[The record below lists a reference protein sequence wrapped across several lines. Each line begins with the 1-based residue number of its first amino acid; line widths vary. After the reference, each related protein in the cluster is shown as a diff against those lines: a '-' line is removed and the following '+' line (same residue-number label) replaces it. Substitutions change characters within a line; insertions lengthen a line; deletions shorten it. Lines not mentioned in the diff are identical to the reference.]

1 VDHPLGRL
9 QEDTMLS
16 LWLVLSAIGLLGLSG
31 LPACLLTHRSLFGQ
45 RMTATLMVLGS
56 VLGWVGLGLVWWTHA
71 APAYRTPWFLPW
83 GEFIVSLDE
92 LSAVFLAPIFV
103 LPALGAVYGLE
114 YWKQTKHRDNG
125 HRLGVFYG
133 VLAGSMALVV
143 IARDGVLFLIAWEAM
158 ALAAFFAAT
167 AEDRKPKVRRAGWVY
182 LIATHTGTLCLL
194 ALFALWRHATGSFAL
209 NVSPLLPD
217 AMSGT
222 LFVLALVGFGFKAGL
237 FPLHVWLPAA
247 HANAPSHVSAVMSGV
262 MLKMGVYGLVRMTS
276 LLPVPPPWWG
286 AVVLA
291 VGTLTGIAGIAF
303 ALSQH
308 DIKRLLA
315 YSSVENMGI
324 IAMGLGLA
332 LLGRATGRDDWV
344 VLGLGGALLHV
355 WNHAL
360 FKSLLFLVAGAVI
373 HAAGTREMDRLGGLA
388 KRMPRVTT
396 LFVVGAIA
404 ICALPP
410 LNGFTSEVLV
420 YLGLFRTLSAGGTMA
435 LAAIS
440 AVGLSMIGALAV
452 ACFVKLL
459 SAVFLGAAKSDAT
472 ERAHDPTAS
481 MFVPMCGLA
490 VGCVGLGVL
499 PVLVL
504 PLLGPAVDVWA
515 GPSDVPARHMLGELV
530 PFGQLSLMA
539 CCLVGLLV
547 TMGVIGRRVARQS
560 TIRRTGTWDCGYA
573 QPSARMQYTGSSFVQ
588 QLVSLFSFL
597 LWPRVRWPQVM
608 GPLPRKSHFKTTNP
622 DTVLDRLVRPVFQFA
637 GHYLPRLR
645 VLQQGQTQYYVLYIL
660 ITVLVLLVWGVMG
673 TGQ

>member
-1 VDHPLGRL
+1 
-9 QEDTMLS
+9 MLS
-16 LWLVLSAIGLLGLSG
+16 LGFVLTAIGVLGLSG
-31 LPACLLTHRSLFGQ
+31 LPACVLSQRSLIGQ
-45 RMTATLMVLGS
+45 RITALLMGLGS
-56 VLGWVGLGLVWWTHA
+56 LLGWVGLGLAWTHA
-71 APAYRTPWFLPW
+71 APAYRVPWFLPW
-83 GEFIVSLDE
+83 GEFAVSLDA

-133 VLAGSMALVV
+133 LLTGSMALVV

-182 LIATHTGTLCLL
+182 LIATHTGTVCLL
-194 ALFALWRHATGSFAL
+194 ALFALWRCATGSFAL
-209 NVSPLLPD
+209 SASPPISD
-217 AMSGT
+217 AISGT
-222 LFVLALVGFGFKAGL
+222 LFVLTLIGFGFKAGL

-276 LLPVPPPWWG
+276 LLPTPPPWWG

-308 DIKRLLA
+308 DLKRLLA

-332 LLGRATGRDDWV
+332 LLGRATGRNDWM
-344 VLGLGGALLHV
+344 VLGLAGALLHV

-360 FKSLLFLVAGAVI
+360 FKSLLFLVAGTVI
-373 HAAGTREMDRLGGLA
+373 HAAGTRAMDRLGGLA
-388 KRMPRVTT
+388 KRMPRVTA
-396 LFVVGAIA
+396 LYVVGAIA

-410 LNGFTSEVLV
+410 LNGFTSEILV
-420 YLGLFRTLSAGGTMA
+420 YVGLFRTMSVEGIMA
-435 LAAIS
+435 LSAIS

-459 SAVFLGAAKSDAT
+459 SAVFLGVAKSAAI
-472 ERAHDPTAS
+472 ERAHDPSAS
-481 MFVPMCGLA
+481 MFVPMVSLA
-490 VGCVGLGVL
+490 VGCVVLGVL
-499 PVLVL
+499 PGLVL
-504 PLLGPAVDVWA
+504 PLLGPAVDVWT
-515 GPSDVPARHMLGELV
+515 GLTDEPARRQLAELI
-530 PFGQLSLMA
+530 PFGWLSMMA

-547 TMGVIGRRVARQS
+547 VMGVLGRRVAKQS
-560 TIRRTGTWDCGYA
+560 PIRRAGTWDCGYA
-573 QPSARMQYTGSSFVQ
+573 QPVARMQYTGSSFVQ

-597 LWPRVRWPQVM
+597 LWPRSRRPQIA
-608 GPLPRKSHFKTTNP
+608 GPLPRKSQFKTTNP
-622 DTVLDRLVRPVFQFA
+622 DTVLDRLIRPVFQFA
-637 GHYLPRLR
+637 GHYLPRMR

-660 ITVLVLLVWGVMG
+660 VTVLVLLVWGVMG
-673 TGQ
+673 IGP